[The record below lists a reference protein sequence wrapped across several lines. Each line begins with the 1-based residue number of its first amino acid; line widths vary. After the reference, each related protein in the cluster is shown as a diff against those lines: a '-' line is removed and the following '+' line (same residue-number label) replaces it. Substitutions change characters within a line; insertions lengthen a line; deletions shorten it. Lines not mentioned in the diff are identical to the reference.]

1 MNVFILSLILFFSL
15 GFSKEAIG
23 VSPSAI
29 DFTKDKK
36 FNMSNVKTLGT
47 KDFTHSSTS
56 FLKVNPQIRQNYEP
70 MNTQNIESEERTCG
84 MNDAWERSGNEH
96 RTCNYY
102 GITDNPDVRD
112 AFIPSPSDEI
122 IYLKLAIHIFADDNG
137 NNPTSNIE
145 NIEAQIFTLNE
156 AFYSHKIQFVAWY
169 QIHNNS
175 NFLVQTSEEWFSGV
189 MKEQY
194 NQDPTV
200 YHNIYVCDSDPTWG
214 ILGISTFPWM
224 SNAISIYGGTIID
237 KDWFGGPRTFNNID
251 NVPQKTIVHEL
262 GHALGLWHTHRGSL
276 EVEECS
282 NC

>member
-70 MNTQNIESEERTCG
+70 MNIQNIEYEERTCG
-84 MNDAWERSGNEH
+84 MNDAWGRSGDEQ

-122 IYLKLAIHIFADDNG
+122 IYLKL
-137 NNPTSNIE
+137 
-145 NIEAQIFTLNE
+145 
-156 AFYSHKIQFVAWY
+156 
-169 QIHNNS
+169 
-175 NFLVQTSEEWFSGV
+175 
-189 MKEQY
+189 
-194 NQDPTV
+194 
-200 YHNIYVCDSDPTWG
+200 
-214 ILGISTFPWM
+214 
-224 SNAISIYGGTIID
+224 II
-237 KDWFGGPRTFNNID
+237 
-251 NVPQKTIVHEL
+251 
-262 GHALGLWHTHRGSL
+262 
-276 EVEECS
+276 
-282 NC
+282 